1 MMTNIEINQQ
11 FIDTVEG
18 YIWTVT
24 NVTDSTITLED
35 ENEYTTIYPD
45 HFSDGDF
52 EYWFEPY
59 EQ

>member
-1 MMTNIEINQQ
+1 MTNIKINQQ
-11 FIDTVEG
+11 FTDTVEG

-35 ENEYTTIYPD
+35 ENEIPTTYPD

-59 EQ
+59 QQ